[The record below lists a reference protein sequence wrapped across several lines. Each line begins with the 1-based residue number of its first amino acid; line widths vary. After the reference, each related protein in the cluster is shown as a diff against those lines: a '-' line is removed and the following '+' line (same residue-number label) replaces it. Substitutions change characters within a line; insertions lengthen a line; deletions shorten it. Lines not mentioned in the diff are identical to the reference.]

1 MIPRRVRSSYA
12 SSFLGKRHRPLGK
25 VELTISNLIL
35 SRLSSVRSLSHR
47 CPALSLS
54 LSFSLCLPSFFLP
67 GIVKRHPAKRA
78 AENEVLETTRCRL
91 FIKKMQMSSK
101 WGEENSKEAT
111 RNTSCASRIH
121 RVVCRFTINYLNFVV
136 NTVEVV
142 AEELLTLCTRRKI
155 AL

>member
-1 MIPRRVRSSYA
+1 MIPRRVSKLLRVVVPWRTPSTAWQSRINDLEPD
-12 SSFLGKRHRPLGK
+12 SLPSFFRAFFIPSMPP
-25 VELTISNLIL
+25 V
-35 SRLSSVRSLSHR
+35 
-47 CPALSLS
+47 
-54 LSFSLCLPSFFLP
+54 SLCLPSFFLP

-142 AEELLTLCTRRKI
+142 TEELLTLCTRRKI